1 MLLSFKTQNYK
12 SFKNETTFSMTAAP
26 KQTGLDYSIQKTSI
40 AGKRYRTLSTAV
52 IYGPNASGKTN
63 LIGAMDT
70 MKELILRGHIKNI
83 GESSFNQAS
92 NTLELIPFRGQEDAP
107 TTFSIQFIDQNLL
120 IDYSFSIRLGSFLNR
135 NFERYVE
142 SEILK
147 VNGNVIFERNKGL
160 SIDTSTLRNKYLN
173 KKINKN
179 ITTAKEIAVNSLNE
193 DELFLTNGFKNI
205 FAKELVSF
213 ILNWFENKFIVIYR
227 SDSIRVLREFDELE
241 NKKFYIEKTL
251 TDAAQEFGIHSNAL
265 GYVASKETESTVLS
279 SIINENNI
287 NAVLPA
293 EMYESYGTV
302 RFVNEF
308 PLIIDALLNGGTLVM
323 DEFDASIHPMALMNI
338 INIFHNDDININHA
352 QLIFNTH
359 NPIFLNANL
368 FRRDEIKF
376 VERDD
381 TTHVSEHYSL
391 ADFKTFGER
400 GVRKGED
407 YMKNYFIN
415 QYGAIK
421 NVDFSSI
428 LEKIIYEE
436 ATKNGK

>member
-12 SFKNETTFSMTAAP
+12 SFKDETIFSMTAAP
-26 KQTGLDYSIQKTSI
+26 KQTGLDYSIQKTTI
-40 AGKRYRTLSTAV
+40 AGKKHRTLSTAV

-63 LIGAMDT
+63 LIEAMDT
-70 MKELILRGHIKNI
+70 MKELVLRGHIKNI
-83 GESSFNQAS
+83 NETSFNQAS

-160 SIDTSTLRNKYLN
+160 SIDTSTLKNKYLN

>member
-160 SIDTSTLRNKYLN
+160 SIDTSTLRNNYLN

-381 TTHVSEHYSL
+381 TTHISEHYSL

>member
-12 SFKNETTFSMTAAP
+12 SFKDETIFSMTAAP
-26 KQTGLDYSIQKTSI
+26 KQTGLDYSIQKTTI
-40 AGKRYRTLSTAV
+40 AGKKHRTLSTAV

-70 MKELILRGHIKNI
+70 MKELVLRGHIKNI
-83 GESSFNQAS
+83 NETSFNQAS

-160 SIDTSTLRNKYLN
+160 SIDTSTLKNKYLN